1 MQDSYWIA
9 LLGIIM
15 VSLKTNS
22 PNAEPIKTPDPGV
35 PVSKK
40 KWSFFQYSNILLM
53 RCFFEETKMKEK
65 NYTINMQLST

>member
-40 KWSFFQYSNILLM
+40 KWSFFQYSIILLM
-53 RCFFEETKMKEK
+53 RCFFEETKIKDK
-65 NYTINMQLST
+65 FYIVNMQLST

>member
-1 MQDSYWIA
+1 MQDSYWIG
-9 LLGIIM
+9 LLGISV

-22 PNAEPIKTPDPGV
+22 SNAEPIKTPDPGV

-40 KWSFFQYSNILLM
+40 KWSFFQYSNIFLM

-65 NYTINMQLST
+65 IYTINMQLST

>member
-22 PNAEPIKTPDPGV
+22 PNAEPIKTSDPGV
-35 PVSKK
+35 PVSMTKL
-40 KWSFFQYSNILLM
+40 SLFQYSIPISIKS
-53 RCFFEETKMKEK
+53 FF
-65 NYTINMQLST
+65 

>member
-9 LLGIIM
+9 LLGIIR

-22 PNAEPIKTPDPGV
+22 PNAETVKTSDPGV

-40 KWSFFQYSNILLM
+40 KLSLFQYSISP
-53 RCFFEETKMKEK
+53 FFKETKMKEK
-65 NYTINMQLST
+65 NVYIINMQLST